1 MSSVV
6 AVAGVAVRLSI
17 AGVAVG
23 FSMTSVVAMAGMT
36 VGLSV
41 ASVARRS
48 LIVYETTLARRP
60 GGASVT
66 GSIVVVDA
74 VGSLVCIGVKKV
86 MGSGTVSS
94 TVGSHG
100 GSDANMGPST
110 RAVAYLR
117 LTKTEV
123 VRTMVG
129 SLTITV
135 KRDHS
140 SSEESKNVRLHSI
153 SLYIAFLPL
162 FYNSDL

>member
-6 AVAGVAVRLSI
+6 AV
-17 AGVAVG
+17 
-23 FSMTSVVAMAGMT
+23 AGMT

-41 ASVARRS
+41 ASVARRP
-48 LIVYETTLARRP
+48 LFVYETTLARRP

-66 GSIVVVDA
+66 CSIVVVDA
-74 VGSLVCIGVKKV
+74 VGSLMCIGVAMV

-100 GSDANMGPST
+100 GSDDNMGPST